1 MRRSIGDFRV
11 PARRARAGV
20 IDRLARTAA
29 LDRLRRI
36 REGGIV
42 VTEGEIREC
51 LGQPDSEL
59 QAEIVV
65 ESPAFYRSLAL
76 RGALGG
82 AEGYMDGHW
91 SCQALTSLL
100 RILARNREA
109 LEGLE
114 RGAVRLLRPGLRLLH
129 ALRRN
134 SRRGARRNITAHYD
148 LGNDFFSL
156 FLDPTLTYSCGVFE
170 RPDATMEEAS
180 IAKYERIGRALE
192 LGPEDHVLE
201 IGGGWGGFAL
211 HAASRYGC
219 RVTTATISREQYEF
233 TLKRIAEAGLSDRV
247 EVLLQDY
254 RDLSGSY
261 DKLVSI
267 EMIEAVGHRHFD
279 TYFRVCSERLKS
291 AGMMLLEAITVSDGD
306 FARSIRNVDFVKRYI
321 FPGGQLVSVGA
332 ICSSLARVT
341 DLRVTHLE
349 DITPHYAET
358 LRHWR
363 EKMHGNLH
371 RIRDLGL
378 TDQFL
383 RMWEFYLCYCEAGF
397 RERAN
402 GVCQI
407 LLEKPGSRRASRVG
421 ELA

>member
-1 MRRSIGDFRV
+1 MRE
-11 PARRARAGV
+11 GV
-20 IDRLARTAA
+20 DGVETSVTTAPRGALDRLARVAV

-36 REGGIV
+36 RDGGIV
-42 VTEGEIREC
+42 VADGASREDV
-51 LGQPDSEL
+51 GDPDSEL
-59 QAEIVV
+59 RAEIVV
-65 ESPAFYRSLAL
+65 QKSAFYRSIAL

-82 AEGYMDGHW
+82 AESYMDGQW
-91 SCQALTSLL
+91 SSRTLTPLL
-100 RILARNREA
+100 QILVRNREA

-114 RGAVRLLRPGLRLLH
+114 RGAVRLFRPGLRLLH

-134 SRRGARRNITAHYD
+134 SRRGAQRNITAHYD
-148 LGNDFFSL
+148 LGNDFFAL

-180 IAKYERIGRALE
+180 IAKNERVCRALE
-192 LGPEDHVLE
+192 LGPEDHLLE

-219 RVTTATISREQYEF
+219 RVTTTTISREQYEF
-233 TLKRIAEAGLSDRV
+233 SLKRIAEAGLADRV

-254 RDLSGSY
+254 RDLRGSY

-267 EMIEAVGHRHFD
+267 EMIEAVGHQHLD
-279 TYFRVCSERLKS
+279 TYFHVCSERLKS
-291 AGMMLLEAITVSDGD
+291 AGMMLLEAITVSESN
-306 FARSIRNVDFVKRYI
+306 FAGSIRKVDFVKRHI

-332 ICSSLARVT
+332 ICGSLARAT
-341 DLRVTHLE
+341 DLRITHLE

-358 LRHWR
+358 LRRWR
-363 EKMHGNLH
+363 ETMHENLH

-407 LLEKPGSRRASRVG
+407 LLEKPGSRRASLVG
-421 ELA
+421 NPA

>member
-1 MRRSIGDFRV
+1 MGRDIDGGGASAPRV
-11 PARRARAGV
+11 RPGV
-20 IDRLARTAA
+20 LDRLARTAA

-36 REGGIV
+36 RDGGIV
-42 VTEGEIREC
+42 VSEGESRES
-51 LGQPDSEL
+51 LGEPDSEL

-65 ESPAFYRSLAL
+65 QNPAFYRSLAL

-82 AEGYMDGHW
+82 AEGYMDGLW

-114 RGAVRLLRPGLRLLH
+114 RGAVRLFRPGLRLLH

-180 IAKYERIGRALE
+180 IAKNERVCRALE

-211 HAASRYGC
+211 HAAGRYGC
-219 RVTTATISREQYEF
+219 RVTTATISRAQYEF
-233 TLKRIAEAGLSDRV
+233 SLKRIAEAGLSDRV
-247 EVLLQDY
+247 EVRLQDY
-254 RDLSGSY
+254 RDLRGSY

-279 TYFRVCSERLKS
+279 TYFRICSERLKS
-291 AGMMLLEAITVSDGD
+291 AGMMLLEAITVSEGD

-332 ICSSLARVT
+332 ICSSLARAT

-363 EKMHGNLH
+363 EKMHENLH

-407 LLEKPGSRRASRVG
+407 LLEKPGSRRASPLG
-421 ELA
+421 ELV